1 MAQHP
6 RNYPNINILRPRHAS
21 LQKTANFSSVGI
33 IQTISWQGVRWVFKK
48 FRDMREIVELCR
60 KIAQPTKQPT
70 KQPHKTTSQK
80 VEQLTKPSAT
90 SAHKKVVRPQGPY
103 DQTKHRSY

>member
-1 MAQHP
+1 MAQYP
-6 RNYPNINILRPRHAS
+6 RNHPNINILHPRHTS

-33 IQTISWQGVRWVFKK
+33 IQTISWQEVRWVFKK

-60 KIAQPTKQPT
+60 KIAQPTKQP
-70 KQPHKTTSQK
+70 HKTTTQK

-90 SAHKKVVRPQGPY
+90 SAHKKSRTTTRAVRPNKAP
-103 DQTKHRSY
+103 